1 MDLLRRLRLTF
12 ALFALVVALG
22 ITGYMVIEGWS
33 FTDAAYMTV
42 ITITTVGYREVHP
55 LDVTGQFFTMLLVFA
70 GVGIAFYLFVSI
82 AEFMIEGHL
91 SGILTERRVER
102 EIRTLEN
109 HYILC
114 GYGRVGENVAD
125 EFRASHSPFV
135 IIENNPGRV
144 QECRDR
150 GFLCIEGDASSDE
163 ILLKAGVERASG
175 LVAAVDND
183 ADNVFVT
190 LTARVL
196 NPKID
201 IVARS
206 ILAESREKLIRAG
219 ANRVVSP
226 SIVGGKRMA
235 SILVRP
241 LVSDYLDVVTFGDD
255 LEYRLEELA
264 VSSTSKC
271 RGKTLAETD
280 IRKRTGAVILAIK
293 KRSGEFNTS
302 PTATTVLEQ
311 ADHVVILGTRGQ
323 LDAVQDIF

>member
-1 MDLLRRLRLTF
+1 MDLLRRLRLTIG
-12 ALFALVVALG
+12 LFVLVAALG
-22 ITGYMVIEGWS
+22 ITGYMVLEGWS

-55 LDVTGQFFTMLLVFA
+55 LDQAGQYFTMFLVIA
-70 GVGIAFYLFVSI
+70 GTGTAFYLFASI

-102 EIRTLEN
+102 DIRTLEN

-125 EFRASHSPFV
+125 EFRASHSKFV
-135 IIENNPGRV
+135 IIESNPDRV
-144 QECRDR
+144 GECREK
-150 GFLCIEGDASSDE
+150 GFLCVEGDASSDE
-163 ILLKAGVERASG
+163 VLLKAGVERATG

-206 ILAESREKLIRAG
+206 ILAESREKLIHAG

-226 SIVGGKRMA
+226 SIIGGKRMA
-235 SILVRP
+235 AILVRP

-255 LEYRLEELA
+255 LEYRLEELT
-264 VSSTSKC
+264 VSETSKC
-271 RGKTLAETD
+271 RGKTLSEAD

-293 KRSGEFNTS
+293 KRTGEFNTS
-302 PTATTVLEQ
+302 PTASTLLEQ
-311 ADHVVILGTRGQ
+311 GDHVVILGTHDQ
-323 LDAVQDIF
+323 LEAVQKIF